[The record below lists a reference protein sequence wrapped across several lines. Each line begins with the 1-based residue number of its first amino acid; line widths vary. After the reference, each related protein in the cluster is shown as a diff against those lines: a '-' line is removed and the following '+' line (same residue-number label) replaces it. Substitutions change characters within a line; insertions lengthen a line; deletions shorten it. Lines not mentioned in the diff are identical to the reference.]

1 MPPYASGAICCYF
14 FDYNRHR
21 AKCNFRPAV
30 ILCLLRIRT
39 IQSLAGQINRWN
51 SNYIGEFMKIAIFKP
66 VLLAFLI
73 AAAHPAMA
81 ESLSDISN
89 YRDYTETF
97 SSSGQPT
104 AEQLELLNAEGF
116 ERIIYLAFTT
126 SSTAI
131 AKEDEIV
138 RELGMEYI
146 HVPVVWEK
154 PTASD
159 FYTFVALMQ
168 REPEKK
174 TLLHCQVNFRASSFS
189 FLYRVLYQDVPMDDA
204 KADLDTVWQPDEIWQ
219 ELIFSI
225 LQENGK
231 SPHCD
236 FCTWDAG
243 K

>member
-14 FDYNRHR
+14 FDYNDHR
-21 AKCNFRPAV
+21 AKCNFRPAA

-39 IQSLAGQINRWN
+39 IQSLAGQIDRWN
-51 SNYIGEFMKIAIFKP
+51 SNYIGEFMKNAIFKP
-66 VLLAFLI
+66 VLLAFFI
-73 AAAHPAMA
+73 AAVHPAMA

-146 HVPVVWEK
+146 HVPVVCEK
-154 PTASD
+154 D
-159 FYTFVALMQ
+159 Q
-168 REPEKK
+168 
-174 TLLHCQVNFRASSFS
+174 
-189 FLYRVLYQDVPMDDA
+189 
-204 KADLDTVWQPDEIWQ
+204 
-219 ELIFSI
+219 
-225 LQENGK
+225 K
-231 SPHCD
+231 SVV
-236 FCTWDAG
+236 
-243 K
+243 